1 MEHIYKKNTAELSEI
16 EKRKTILVEQA
27 IKSPSQNEIREQ
39 LWFYFETG
47 LIDDPDKKTQALV
60 SAKDVHIPALDKPR
74 LLKNELSSNGSC
86 GLKVEGINPFYRFGE
101 KITAFSTSNSYWINL
116 MRLRKRSCDQRLELL
131 PAVIFSNF

>member
-1 MEHIYKKNTAELSEI
+1 VEHIYKKNTAELSEI

-86 GLKVEGINPFYRFGE
+86 GLKVEGINPF
-101 KITAFSTSNSYWINL
+101 
-116 MRLRKRSCDQRLELL
+116 
-131 PAVIFSNF
+131 